1 MERNRKVVVC
11 FMHSCNT
18 FRNCD
23 MTRDRPGCNAER
35 MSWLIREAIARCRL
49 NLTGDVV
56 FTEAATKWRSKHQII
71 GLTTV

>member
-1 MERNRKVVVC
+1 
-11 FMHSCNT
+11 
-18 FRNCD
+18 
-23 MTRDRPGCNAER
+23 MTRYRPGCNAER
-35 MSWLIREAIARCRL
+35 MSWLIREATARCRL